1 MTAIGKLK
9 PLADPAPGA
18 APTQPHGAAPS
29 VWPLAGNR
37 RRTLLAAAAGFLL
50 LALASM
56 FAGYLAWRTLHAADA
71 LIAVAD
77 TREAT
82 LQAAQALLAAD
93 LAQRNYLLRQTA
105 ADLAA
110 FGTATARLQTILAQL
125 DPAPALTELQR
136 TAAQAVGALQQA
148 IDLTVSGQPVPAA
161 HDAATRQAIATA
173 QRQAYAMVAM
183 SDREQA
189 DLATRQR
196 RIGTQ
201 VVLAIVVCLLG
212 SAVLALLLLR
222 DTRRHL
228 SRLAG
233 RESRLHEIST
243 TLDQR
248 VAERTRALTEANM
261 RFAIALSATGVTVAL
276 QNRDLRF
283 TWISKGD
290 FGLAPEAIL
299 GRTDEEVNPDPSMA
313 SIATIKSAVVESGE
327 PARREIRLVNDGAE
341 RWLDLSVQPVH
352 DESGAIGG
360 IIAAAIDITRYK
372 EQETRIRLLMREV
385 THRSLNLLAVIEA
398 IMRQTAS
405 NASTV
410 ADFEARFSSR
420 LQSLAGSHDLLVQ
433 EDWSGASLRALV
445 RSQLGHFADITDT
458 QVEIAGPPLHLQP
471 DAAQHIGMAL
481 HELAANAARYGA
493 LSMPGGMVRI
503 GWRLLPA
510 TPPDA
515 PAATDVQQPGMPP
528 VEEESVELSWQEVG
542 GPPVVPPTR
551 RGFGRIVIERAV
563 ARGVHGQVK
572 ADYLPEGLRWT
583 LTFPATAVVRI

>member
-1 MTAIGKLK
+1 MNAVGELK
-9 PLADPAPGA
+9 PLTDPAPA
-18 APTQPHGAAPS
+18 EPS
-29 VWPLAGNR
+29 SDALSAWPMVGVR
-37 RRTLLAAAAGFLL
+37 RRQTLLAAAAGFLL

-56 FAGYLAWRTLHAADA
+56 FAGYLAWRTLRGSDA
-71 LIAVAD
+71 LVA
-77 TREAT
+77 TAERREAAVQIAES
-82 LQAAQALLAAD
+82 LLGAEAAQRD
-93 LAQRNYLLRQTA
+93 YLLRRDPVDRVAFDAVA
-105 ADLAA
+105 AQ
-110 FGTATARLQTILAQL
+110 LQTMLAQL
-125 DPAPALTELQR
+125 AITPSTTELHR
-136 TAAQAVGALQQA
+136 TATQAVRVLERTMGLVTA
-148 IDLTVSGQPVPAA
+148 GQPLTAPD
-161 HDAATRQAIATA
+161 DAAARQAVATA
-173 QRQAYAMVAM
+173 QRQAYVLISAAG
-183 SDREQA
+183 REQVSIA
-189 DLATRQR
+189 ARQR
-196 RIGTQ
+196 HMGTQ

-212 SAVLALLLLR
+212 SAALALLLLR

-228 SRLAG
+228 SQLAQ
-233 RESRLHEIST
+233 RESRLHQIST

-261 RFAIALSATGVTVAL
+261 RFEIALSASGVTVGL

-290 FGLAPEAIL
+290 FGQPPEAML
-299 GRTDEEVNPDPSMA
+299 GRTDEEVNPDPSMTSVTA
-313 SIATIKSAVVESGE
+313 IKSAVVESGE
-327 PARREIRLVNDGAE
+327 AARREVRLVHDGTE
-341 RWLDLSVQPVH
+341 RWLDLSVQPVR
-352 DESGAIGG
+352 DESGSING

-405 NASTV
+405 NATTV
-410 ADFEARFSSR
+410 ADFEVRFSSR

-445 RSQLGHFADITDT
+445 RSQLGHFADITDS

-493 LSMPGGMVRI
+493 LSVPGGMVQI
-503 GWRLLPA
+503 GWRMLPGTPPAPPA
-510 TPPDA
+510 TDPTQVGQHEA
-515 PAATDVQQPGMPP
+515 IG
-528 VEEESVELSWQEVG
+528 EHVELSWQEVG
-542 GPPVVPPTR
+542 GPPVSPPTR
-551 RGFGRIVIERAV
+551 RGFGRIVIERTV

-583 LTFPATAVVRI
+583 LTFPATAIVRS